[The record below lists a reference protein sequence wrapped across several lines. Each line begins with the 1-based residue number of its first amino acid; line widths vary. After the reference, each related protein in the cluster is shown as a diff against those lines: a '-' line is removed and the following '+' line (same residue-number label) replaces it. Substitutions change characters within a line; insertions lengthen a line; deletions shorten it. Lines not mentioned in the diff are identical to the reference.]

1 MAFAED
7 IATILEALPNVTVQS
22 PFPALEQFA
31 GEDLSAFNVG
41 GNLNLPF
48 GDHAITTGN
57 INLPFGEDAVDVET
71 TDSHDKAT
79 EVSHFLN
86 PEITGKL
93 AG

>member
-7 IATILEALPNVTVQS
+7 VATILEALPNLTVQS

-57 INLPFGEDAVDVET
+57 INLPFGEDAVDQN
-71 TDSHDKAT
+71 AT
-79 EVSHFLN
+79 LTEDFDFNFLN
-86 PEITGKL
+86 PDIAVKGL
-93 AG
+93 G

>member
-7 IATILEALPNVTVQS
+7 VATILEALPNFTVQT

-31 GEDLSAFNVG
+31 GRDLSAFNVG

-57 INLPFGEDAVDVET
+57 INLPFGQDALDVTT
-71 TDSHDKAT
+71 TDSHNKT
-79 EVSHFLN
+79 TTVSDFLKPQIGMN
-86 PEITGKL
+86 K
-93 AG
+93 